1 MVCVILFMAN
11 RVTPAFWFCLD
22 NSTLTQVTP
31 VRYFFL
37 CFIAYHCNTYVGP
50 RLSAFVFLKA
60 EPFLIYNDDAEV
72 FPQGSAPF
80 FLPAFKRKG
89 AFKWDPA
96 VCGPCCSRSAGPH
109 TKGAHGLCLPL
120 CGVKKN
126 IMPAR
131 EARVLPNVVV
141 WPWRSA
147 GTACLRPHGQRDGTD
162 GGVAHPL
169 AHYAGALADGCLR
182 CLGS

>member
-72 FPQGSAPF
+72 FPQGSASF

-96 VCGPCCSRSAGPH
+96 VCGP
-109 TKGAHGLCLPL
+109 
-120 CGVKKN
+120 
-126 IMPAR
+126 
-131 EARVLPNVVV
+131 
-141 WPWRSA
+141 
-147 GTACLRPHGQRDGTD
+147 
-162 GGVAHPL
+162 
-169 AHYAGALADGCLR
+169 
-182 CLGS
+182 

>member
-37 CFIAYHCNTYVGP
+37 CFVAYHCNTYVGP

-72 FPQGSAPF
+72 FPQGSASF
-80 FLPAFKRKG
+80 FCPLSRGRELSNGIRLCAAPAAHG
-89 AFKWDPA
+89 AQ
-96 VCGPCCSRSAGPH
+96 GPH
-109 TKGAHGLCLPL
+109 TKGTHGLCLPL

-147 GTACLRPHGQRDGTD
+147 GTACLRPHGQRDRTD

-169 AHYAGALADGCLR
+169 AHYAGTLADGCLR